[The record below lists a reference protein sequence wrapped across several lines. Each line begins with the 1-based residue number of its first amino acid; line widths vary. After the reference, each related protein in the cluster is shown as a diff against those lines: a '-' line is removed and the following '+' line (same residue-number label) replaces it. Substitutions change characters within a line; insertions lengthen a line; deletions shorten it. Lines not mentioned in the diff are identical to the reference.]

1 MTYVFQALIMSNQA
15 QWVAPP
21 DSHYFKHF
29 GGWHGFMRSY
39 GLKPHDDDDVY
50 EAKQILQ
57 GMKDGDKFAWEEEQK
72 EKAAAAA
79 AARK

>member
-1 MTYVFQALIMSNQA
+1 MSSQAK

-21 DSHYFKHF
+21 DSHYYAPF
-29 GGWHGFMRSY
+29 GGWKGFMRSY
-39 GLKPHDDDDVY
+39 GLKPEIDDDVY

-72 EKAAAAA
+72 AKATAGQ
-79 AARK
+79 K